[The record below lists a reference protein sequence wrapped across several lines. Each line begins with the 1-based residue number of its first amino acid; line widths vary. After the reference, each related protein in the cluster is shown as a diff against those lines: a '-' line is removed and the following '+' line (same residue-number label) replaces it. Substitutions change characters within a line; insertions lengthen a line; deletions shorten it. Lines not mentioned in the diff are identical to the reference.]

1 MFGFFCPHI
10 TFFSFNFCPVMEA
23 TLSLLHFAS
32 YMLLQETPL
41 IIFIYLTHII
51 NELYDLGACI
61 MQEFTQ

>member
-1 MFGFFCPHI
+1 
-10 TFFSFNFCPVMEA
+10 MEA